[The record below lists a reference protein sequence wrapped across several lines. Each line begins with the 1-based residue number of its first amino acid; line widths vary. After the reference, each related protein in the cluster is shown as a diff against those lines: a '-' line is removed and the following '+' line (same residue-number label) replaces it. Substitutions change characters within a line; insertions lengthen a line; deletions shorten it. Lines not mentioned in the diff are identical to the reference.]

1 MQDIVPCLAAEL
13 RLTEGE
19 VQVELHEAAEAKAG
33 VQTEQ
38 RLLHDLQTQGVVPDP
53 DTLLILPQVSVHC
66 PGVDKPDTSSSSS
79 GVGNESNVFFGSYS
93 HVNISVYLNLPQA

>member
-19 VQVELHEAAEAKAG
+19 VQVELHEAAEAEAG

-53 DTLLILPQVSVHC
+53 DTLLVLPQVSVHC
-66 PGVDKPDTSSSSS
+66 SSVDKPDTSSSSS
-79 GVGNESNVFFGSYS
+79 SSSGQHTLPSVEKPDTSYIIIIRS
-93 HVNISVYLNLPQA
+93 GK